1 MGNGWPVGYV
11 RSRKSSGRV
20 LLWPAQTGLEV
31 QEIYKRLIIKLIILY
46 DPQVMLWIS
55 KWPLTEKQQQQ
66 PCYPCTMRWGHLVL
80 CVDSHFLQLVKTVM
94 SATIWN
100 ISGVRFRNDIWTFY
114 ELCLDKLSRSFF
126 FSVVKSA
133 ARLIILLD
141 FNFYF
146 SVKCCE
152 IRKAWPEVRT
162 WTFLGSLSLTVSDL
176 VLSILTSFAS
186 FVKRSDNTLDFKTL
200 AWELNFLWLYVS
212 ISL

>member
-1 MGNGWPVGYV
+1 MIHKWSCEFPSGPWQKNNNNNLATPVPCAGAIWCSV
-11 RSRKSSGRV
+11 WT
-20 LLWPAQTGLEV
+20 LIFCNWW
-31 QEIYKRLIIKLIILY
+31 RL
-46 DPQVMLWIS
+46 
-55 KWPLTEKQQQQ
+55 
-66 PCYPCTMRWGHLVL
+66 
-80 CVDSHFLQLVKTVM
+80 
-94 SATIWN
+94 
-100 ISGVRFRNDIWTFY
+100 
-114 ELCLDKLSRSFF
+114 LCLQQSEIFLELDSEMTSGHFMSFVLTSFQDHFF

-176 VLSILTSFAS
+176 VLFILTSFAS
-186 FVKRSDNTLDFKTL
+186 FVKRRDNTLDFKTL
-200 AWELNFLWLYVS
+200 AWELNFLWLYIS